1 MECEVPGVEAG
12 RGVRGRLGGGARG
25 GAMDFD
31 WNRGATEGKFSVR
44 GLAPQEKLS
53 STNRFSSETKS
64 LVYSVFSSVAALLLY
79 TNLFFVPILNRNFQG
94 IFRFGV

>member
-1 MECEVPGVEAG
+1 MVEWEVECEVPGVEAG

-31 WNRGATEGKFSVR
+31 WIRGATEGKFSVR

-53 STNRFSSETKS
+53 SKNS
-64 LVYSVFSSVAALLLY
+64 
-79 TNLFFVPILNRNFQG
+79 FFLEKK
-94 IFRFGV
+94 

>member
-12 RGVRGRLGGGARG
+12 RGVRGILGDGARG

-44 GLAPQEKLS
+44 GLASQEKLS
-53 STNRFSSETKS
+53 STNSFFQETK
-64 LVYSVFSSVAALLLY
+64 
-79 TNLFFVPILNRNFQG
+79 
-94 IFRFGV
+94 

>member
-31 WNRGATEGKFSVR
+31 WIRGATEGKFSVR

-53 STNRFSSETKS
+53 SKNRFFSETKS
-64 LVYSVFSSVAALLLY
+64 LVYSVFSSVAHFLLY
-79 TNLFFVPILNRNFQG
+79 TNPFF
-94 IFRFGV
+94 FRF

>member
-1 MECEVPGVEAG
+1 MVEWEVECEVPGVEAG

-31 WNRGATEGKFSVR
+31 WIRGATEGKFSVR

-53 STNRFSSETKS
+53 SKIRFFLEKK
-64 LVYSVFSSVAALLLY
+64 
-79 TNLFFVPILNRNFQG
+79 
-94 IFRFGV
+94 